1 MEAPE
6 DQHRGTGGG
15 GPPTSTPPHP
25 SPSSSS
31 SHAHQQHRPHSA
43 PARPDIFMG
52 NSRPHFL
59 NFNQFQ
65 LRCWPWKGW
74 NEIDSIPDL
83 IKSIAP
89 ERAEVPG
96 AVYASHPGSPGVALP
111 SGGREERHVQDT
123 VVGLC
128 RASFVRDPPP
138 TRSFSLRFSLFRSC
152 SCALHALVWALLR
165 VARVCAVC
173 VC

>member
-25 SPSSSS
+25 SPSAS

-59 NFNQFQ
+59 NFNPFQ
-65 LRCWPWKGW
+65 LRCWQWKGW

-128 RASFVRDPPP
+128 RASFVRDLSAPA
-138 TRSFSLRFSLFRSC
+138 RSFSLRFSLFLSF
-152 SCALHALVWALLR
+152 LFLR
-165 VARVCAVC
+165 AARTRVGIAESGEGVR
-173 VC
+173 